1 MGMADDVE
9 LVRLV
14 MRMVSLSAARKY
26 WSVVVLLALAS
37 WSAGCDSHP
46 PAQAATVRSQPQPAA
61 VLASSTPAVRPA
73 PTADLAVLN
82 EADATQF
89 RTSGPLV
96 AEHQADVAA
105 QSDGR
110 VTSIA
115 VEIGDRVRRGQLL
128 ASFDDRSLRAA
139 VDSQT
144 SRLASLRAQVQEWEA
159 EEKMDEAD
167 LRRADQLRSDK
178 ILSEEAWEHVKYKL
192 DEVVAEVARYRADET
207 VVESDLRAAKLQ
219 LEQCQIVAPFA
230 GVVGRQSL
238 RVTQEVK
245 KGDVL
250 FWITAEAPLRILF
263 TVPESAM
270 TAFPLGAP
278 LCLTTPDYPELR
290 QSARILRVSP
300 VVDPASDSIQV
311 IGAIAHPS
319 PLLKPGMLMQVAL
332 ASATSESREKIA
344 PQGRSGK

>member
-1 MGMADDVE
+1 MDMADIVE

-14 MRMVSLSAARKY
+14 MRMVFLSTARKY
-26 WSVVVLLALAS
+26 GSVVVLLALVP
-37 WSAGCDSHP
+37 WSSGCESHP
-46 PAQAATVRSQPQPAA
+46 PAQAATVRSQSQPAD
-61 VLASSTPAVRPA
+61 VPASSTPAAVPTPA
-73 PTADLAVLN
+73 ADLAKPN
-82 EADATQF
+82 EADAAQF
-89 RTSGPLV
+89 VTSGPLV

-105 QSDGR
+105 QTDGR
-110 VTSIA
+110 VATIA
-115 VEIGDRVRRGQLL
+115 VEIGDRVKRGQLL
-128 ASFDDRSLRAA
+128 ASLDDRSLRAA

-144 SRLASLRAQVQEWEA
+144 SRLASLHAQVQEWEA

-167 LRRADQLRSDK
+167 LRRADQLRSEK

-192 DEVVAEVARYRADET
+192 DEVVAEVARYRADGT
-207 VVESDLRAAKLQ
+207 AVESDLRAAKLQ

-230 GVVGRQSL
+230 GLVGRQSL
-238 RVTQEVK
+238 RVAQEVK

-270 TAFPLGAP
+270 AAFSLGAQ
-278 LCLTTPDYPELR
+278 LRLTTTDYPELS

-311 IGAIAHPS
+311 IGVIAHPS
-319 PLLKPGMLMQVAL
+319 PLLKPGMSMQVAL
-332 ASATSESREKIA
+332 ASAASGSREKG
-344 PQGRSGK
+344 PLQDRSGR

>member
-26 WSVVVLLALAS
+26 GSVVVLLALAPWFS
-37 WSAGCDSHP
+37 GCDSHP
-46 PAQAATVRSQPQPAA
+46 PAQAATVPSQPQPAA
-61 VLASSTPAVRPA
+61 VLTSSTPPATPA
-73 PTADLAVLN
+73 PATDPAVLR

-105 QSDGR
+105 QNDGR
-110 VTSIA
+110 VASVA
-115 VEIGDRVRRGQLL
+115 VEIGDRVRPGQLL
-128 ASFDDRSLRAA
+128 ASLDDRSLRAA

-159 EEKMDEAD
+159 EQKMDEAD
-167 LRRADQLRSDK
+167 LRRADQLHSDK
-178 ILSEEAWEHVKYKL
+178 ILSAEAWEHVKYKL
-192 DEVVAEVARYRADET
+192 DEVIAEVARYRADE
-207 VVESDLRAAKLQ
+207 VAVESDLRAAKLQ

-230 GVVGRQSL
+230 GLVGRQSL
-238 RVTQEVK
+238 RVAQEVK

-270 TAFPLGAP
+270 AAFPLGAA
-278 LCLTTPDYPELR
+278 LRLTTPDYPELS

-319 PLLKPGMLMQVAL
+319 PLLKPGMSMQVAL
-332 ASATSESREKIA
+332 ASATSGSKEKA
-344 PQGRSGK
+344 ALQDRSGK

>member
-1 MGMADDVE
+1 V
-9 LVRLV
+9 
-14 MRMVSLSAARKY
+14 
-26 WSVVVLLALAS
+26 
-37 WSAGCDSHP
+37 
-46 PAQAATVRSQPQPAA
+46 
-61 VLASSTPAVRPA
+61 
-73 PTADLAVLN
+73 VLN

-128 ASFDDRSLRAA
+128 ASLDDRSLRAA

-144 SRLASLRAQVQEWEA
+144 SRLASLRAQVREWEA

-192 DEVVAEVARYRADET
+192 DEVIAEVARYRADET
-207 VVESDLRAAKLQ
+207 AVESDLRAAKLQ

-238 RVTQEVK
+238 RVSQEVK

-270 TAFPLGAP
+270 AAFPLGAP
-278 LCLTTPDYPELR
+278 LHLTTPDYPELS

-344 PQGRSGK
+344 TQGRSGK

>member
-14 MRMVSLSAARKY
+14 MRMVYLSAARKY
-26 WSVVVLLALAS
+26 GSVVVLLALAPWFS
-37 WSAGCDSHP
+37 GCDSHP

-61 VLASSTPAVRPA
+61 VLTPSTPPATPA
-73 PTADLAVLN
+73 PAADPAVLH
-82 EADATQF
+82 EADAAQF

-105 QSDGR
+105 QNDGR
-110 VTSIA
+110 VTNVA
-115 VEIGDRVRRGQLL
+115 VEIGDRVMRGQLL
-128 ASFDDRSLRAA
+128 ASLDDRSLRAA

-192 DEVVAEVARYRADET
+192 DEVVAEVTRYRADKT
-207 VVESDLRAAKLQ
+207 AVESDLRAAKLQ

-270 TAFPLGAP
+270 AAFPLGAP
-278 LCLTTPDYPELR
+278 LRLTTLDYPELS

-319 PLLKPGMLMQVAL
+319 PLLKPGMSMQVAL
-332 ASATSESREKIA
+332 ASATSEAKEKTA
-344 PQGRSGK
+344 LQDRSGK

>member
-14 MRMVSLSAARKY
+14 MRMIPLSAARKY
-26 WSVVVLLALAS
+26 GSVLVLLALVS
-37 WSAGCDSHP
+37 WSAGCDSHQ
-46 PAQAATVRSQPQPAA
+46 PAQAATVRSQQQSAA
-61 VLASSTPAVRPA
+61 VLASSAPALITAPA
-73 PTADLAVLN
+73 ADLAVLN

-89 RTSGPLV
+89 TTSGPLV

-110 VTSIA
+110 VISIG
-115 VEIGDRVRRGQLL
+115 VEIGDRVRSGQLL
-128 ASFDDRSLRAA
+128 ASLDDRSLRAA

-144 SRLASLRAQVQEWEA
+144 SRLASLRAQVREWEA

-167 LRRADQLRSDK
+167 LHRADQLRSDK

-207 VVESDLRAAKLQ
+207 AVESDLRAAKLQ

-270 TAFPLGAP
+270 AAFPLGAP
-278 LCLTTPDYPELR
+278 LRLTTSDYPELS

-332 ASATSESREKIA
+332 ASTASESKKKIA
-344 PQGRSGK
+344 LREYNGK